1 MDKPNPAIV
10 WAAGILAIALFGGLV
25 LWQGTFFIE
34 KHEGDTLHLI
44 DILERLRLDQAIHRD
59 FMTPIGI
66 LAFGPMDWARDLGL
80 GLGQSMFAGQIF
92 VAALLLPAAVW
103 VGVSRMSK
111 CGAPAFVTLIVVFC
125 TALVHGQDQITPSIS
140 MHYNRWAWAVTF
152 IAVGL
157 VLLPAAHRNNST
169 LDGVFIGTLMA
180 ILAMIKMTYFVALAP
195 GIGVGMLIQR
205 QKKAIIWA
213 IPAGLVVALAVTLWQ
228 GPDIWSGYISD
239 LLAVASSE
247 SRQRPGN
254 TFGAVIG
261 APAGIG
267 CSLAVLMAV
276 ILLRQGRRNEQG
288 LILLL
293 LTPGFWYIT
302 FQNYGNDP
310 LWIILLPFLLW
321 PLRLQEPVR
330 NGLGWDIGQALI
342 FLMAI
347 SLALGAT
354 SFLNMAYSPF
364 RHLKNSGRDTTELVP
379 GYPDLRLPKQRAY
392 SADAEVILLENGAP
406 FARYADVN
414 EMLPPASINGENLTH
429 CEMRIG
435 LKAYFEA
442 MVADLETEG
451 YGGSRVFIADIF
463 GSIWL
468 YGSFPVLQ
476 GSAPWYY
483 GGLPGWDDATHLAV
497 PKCAISARS
506 RRSILEQLEESG
518 VALREVWRGDT
529 LILFERRQD

>member
-10 WAAGILAIALFGGLV
+10 WATGILAIALFGGIV
-25 LWQGTFFIE
+25 LWEGTFFIE

-44 DILERLRLDQAIHRD
+44 DILERLRLDQDIHRD

-66 LAFGPMDWARDLGL
+66 LAFVPMVWARDLGL
-80 GLGQSMFAGQIF
+80 GLGQSIFAAQIF

-111 CGAPAFVTLIVVFC
+111 GGAPAFVTVIVVFC
-125 TALVHGQDQITPSIS
+125 TALVHGEDQITPSIS
-140 MHYNRWAWAVTF
+140 MHYNRWAWAVAF
-152 IAVGL
+152 IAIAL
-157 VLLPAAHRNNST
+157 VVLPAAHRYNPT

-180 ILAMIKMTYFVALAP
+180 ILAMTKMTYFVALAP
-195 GIGVGMLIQR
+195 VIGVGMLLQR
-205 QKKAIIWA
+205 QKTAITWA
-213 IPAGLVVALAVTLWQ
+213 IPAGLAVALAITLWQ

-239 LLAVASSE
+239 LLTVANSD

-267 CSLAVLMAV
+267 CSLAVVMAV
-276 ILLRQGRRNEQG
+276 ILLRQGRRYEQG
-288 LILLL
+288 AILLL
-293 LTPGFWYIT
+293 LTPSFFYIT

-310 LWIILLPFLLW
+310 QWIILLPFLLW
-321 PLRLQEPVR
+321 PLRPQEPLR
-330 NGLGWDIGQALI
+330 NGFGWDIGQALI
-342 FLMAI
+342 VLIAI
-347 SLALGAT
+347 SLAFGAT

-364 RHLKNSGRDTTELVP
+364 RHLKISAKDTTEMVP
-379 GYPDLRLPKQRAY
+379 GYPDLRLPNQRAY
-392 SADAEVILLENGAP
+392 SADAGVVLLDNGAP
-406 FARYADVN
+406 YARYANVN
-414 EMLPPASINGENLTH
+414 EMPPHASINGETLAH
-429 CEMRIG
+429 CELTLG

-442 MVADLETEG
+442 MADDLETEG
-451 YGGSRVFIADIF
+451 YGGSKVFIADLL

-476 GSAPWYY
+476 GSAPWHY

-497 PKCAISARS
+497 PKCANSVRS
-506 RRSILEQLEESG
+506 RRSILEQIEESG

-529 LILFERRQD
+529 LILFERRKE

>member
-1 MDKPNPAIV
+1 MDKPNTATV
-10 WAAGILAIALFGGLV
+10 WATGILAIALFGGIV

-34 KHEGDTLHLI
+34 RHEGDTLHLI
-44 DILERLRLDQAIHRD
+44 DIIERLRLDQAIHRD

-66 LAFGPMDWARDLGL
+66 LAFMPMVWARDLGL
-80 GLGQSMFAGQIF
+80 GLGQSMFAAQVF

-111 CGAPAFVTLIVVFC
+111 GGALAFVTVIVVFC
-125 TALVHGQDQITPSIS
+125 TALVNGEDQTAPSIS

-152 IAVGL
+152 IAIAL
-157 VLLPAAHRNNST
+157 VVLPAEHRHNPT
-169 LDGVFIGTLMA
+169 LDGVLIGTLMA
-180 ILAMIKMTYFVALAP
+180 ILAMTKMTYFVALAP
-195 GIGVGMLIQR
+195 GIGVGMLLQR
-205 QKKAIIWA
+205 QRTAIMWA
-213 IPAGLVVALAVTLWQ
+213 IPAGLAVALAITFWQ
-228 GPDIWSGYISD
+228 GPDIWSGYVSD
-239 LLAVASSE
+239 LIAVASSE
-247 SRQRPGN
+247 SRQRPGK

-276 ILLRQGRRNEQG
+276 ILLRQGRRYQQG

-293 LTPGFWYIT
+293 LIPSFFYIT

-310 LWIILLPFLLW
+310 QWIILLPFLLW
-321 PLRLQEPVR
+321 PLRPQEPLH
-330 NGLGWDIGQALI
+330 NGFGWDIRQAII
-342 FLMAI
+342 FLTAI
-347 SLALGAT
+347 SFALGAT

-364 RHLKNSGRDTTELVP
+364 RHLKISAKDTTEMIP
-379 GYPDLRLPKQRAY
+379 GYPDLRLPIQRAY
-392 SADAEVILLENGAP
+392 SADAGVILLEDGAP
-406 FARYADVN
+406 YARYADVN
-414 EMLPPASINGENLTH
+414 EMPAPVSINGETLTH
-429 CEMRIG
+429 CEMKIG

-442 MVADLETEG
+442 MADDLENKG

-497 PKCAISARS
+497 PKCATSARS
-506 RRSILEQLEESG
+506 RRSILEQIEENG
-518 VALREVWRGDT
+518 FALREVWRGDT
-529 LILFERRQD
+529 LILFERRKE